1 MVNTTENI
9 SNVLPFHDL
18 YPNQII
24 TLFQSEKDELFT
36 KLANNNFSRNMLKHV
51 NGFSKDNYT
60 CGYFQENSILNLL
73 KKHLPDC
80 LKMIHQNI
88 VSFNKNGLHF
98 SFYLKYLSINFDII
112 CLTEIGRTT
121 IGIINKEFPDHHIY
135 IDDTKTTK
143 GGVAL
148 LLRKNKFDNITE
160 IAPIKLSCTCRKCV
174 IENKWLSFRV
184 ENQQFIIGGIY
195 RHPNGDIEHF
205 NKALN
210 DTIKKIKDNTI
221 AITLGDININ
231 LMNEE
236 KDNISTYLNN
246 YFQKN
251 FIPCI
256 TIPTHITDQS
266 ATTIDHIFL
275 KISPK

>member
-1 MVNTTENI
+1 MI
-9 SNVLPFHDL
+9 
-18 YPNQII
+18 
-24 TLFQSEKDELFT
+24 
-36 KLANNNFSRNMLKHV
+36 KHV

-121 IGIINKEFPDHHIY
+121 EGIINKEFPDHHIY

-174 IENKWLSFRV
+174 IENKWLSFKV
-184 ENQQFIIGGIY
+184 EDQQFI
-195 RHPNGDIEHF
+195 
-205 NKALN
+205 
-210 DTIKKIKDNTI
+210 
-221 AITLGDININ
+221 TLVN
-231 LMNEE
+231 
-236 KDNISTYLNN
+236 S
-246 YFQKN
+246 QKN
-251 FIPCI
+251 AGLTLYF
-256 TIPTHITDQS
+256 S
-266 ATTIDHIFL
+266 Y
-275 KISPK
+275 